1 MFERLLLATTFTV
14 VLSLLVNLK
23 APGSARPV
31 MKIHTLEQPTAPA
44 SWQQRSF
51 I

>member
-1 MFERLLLATTFTV
+1 MFEKLLMATAFTV
-14 VLSLLVNLK
+14 FLSVLVNLK

-31 MKIHTLEQPTAPA
+31 IKFHTLEQPTAPV